1 MKQIAD
7 QSLAN
12 RTLYFPS
19 PETENS
25 ACIFVRPG
33 WKITGNNNIGH
44 KPYRPQTISA
54 TTCTISATHNVDIGH
69 KLTNISRKEWKW
81 NAGM

>member
-54 TTCTISATHNVDIGH
+54 TNVIGYNMHHIGH
-69 KLTNISRKEWKW
+69 TQCRYRPQVNEH
-81 NAGM
+81 